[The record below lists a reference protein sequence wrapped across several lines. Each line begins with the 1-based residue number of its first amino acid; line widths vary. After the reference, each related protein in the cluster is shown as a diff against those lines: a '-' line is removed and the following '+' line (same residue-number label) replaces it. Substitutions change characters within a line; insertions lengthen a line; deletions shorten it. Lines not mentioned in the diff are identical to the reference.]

1 MDVIAVI
8 AQKGGT
14 GKTTLTL
21 ALAVAAQLAGKVTA
35 IVDLDPQS
43 TASNWSDRREA
54 ESPVVVSAQPARL
67 SHVLTSAEWSAA
79 ALCLTDSPPP
89 AGKAALRAA
98 KAAYRIP
105 AHGRAA
111 IY

>member
-21 ALAVAAQLAGKVTA
+21 ALAVAAQRTGKVTA
-35 IVDLDPQS
+35 VIDLDPQA

-54 ESPVVVSAQPARL
+54 ES
-67 SHVLTSAEWSAA
+67 
-79 ALCLTDSPPP
+79 
-89 AGKAALRAA
+89 
-98 KAAYRIP
+98 Y
-105 AHGRAA
+105 
-111 IY
+111 